1 MDLMLFDDAA
11 ALAPPRVLRED
22 LPGGGFI
29 LRSPEPL
36 QPFVRCIGEW
46 LEHWADTTPD
56 AVFLAERD
64 ATGGWRQ
71 LTYRQTR
78 DAVGRLAQA
87 QLDLNL
93 PADKPVVILSDNSVD
108 HALLIL
114 ATMHLGRVACTVSSA
129 YCRLTKDFEKIHAIL
144 DALDPGS
151 LNADDEGLLRLVSG
165 VLALAMGLAHTRW
178 AEGRRLVR
186 WLLWSL
192 VALDL
197 LLYRWAITLV

>member
-87 QLDLNL
+87 QLDLDL

-144 DALDPGS
+144 DALDPG
-151 LNADDEGLLRLVSG
+151 LVYAVDPG
-165 VLALAMGLAHTRW
+165 VYGPPVRAWSR
-178 AEGRRLVR
+178 GRDVPVVF
-186 WLLWSL
+186 S
-192 VALDL
+192 
-197 LLYRWAITLV
+197 